1 MMTTPKRDDDQ
12 AAAEDSPQTPI
23 ESPENTA
30 DTVDNLDNDELV
42 DEQGEESF
50 PASDPPGNF

>member
-1 MMTTPKRDDDQ
+1 MTDKRKDDHHHDQ
-12 AAAEDSPQTPI
+12 NSDNEAQEDYLEEEHPGKTR
-23 ESPENTA
+23 EEA
-30 DTVDNLDNDELV
+30 LA